1 MAAKTPL
8 LAVGAPRD
16 GAACACGCLSVF
28 AACNMHHR
36 WLMATCL
43 LCTRAMR
50 LVTNGVVVA

>member
-1 MAAKTPL
+1 
-8 LAVGAPRD
+8 
-16 GAACACGCLSVF
+16 LSVF